1 MSPKPLFWL
10 LTTVLLATTAAA
22 QAQQTV
28 KVPRIG
34 FIMGGSSGTDSRVEA
49 FRQGLHDLGYI
60 EGKNIVIELRFAEG
74 QEGRVAPLL
83 AELIHMGVDIIV
95 TDGNQTTSVAKR
107 ETKMIPI
114 VMASD
119 SDPVGMGAVASL
131 ARPGGNIT
139 GLSNL
144 IEGLSAKR
152 LEILTAAIPGISRVG
167 AIWNPENP
175 QAVSSFKEEQIA
187 AQALSVQLQSFEVH
201 GLNDFEPTFQ
211 AATKSRTRALSV
223 LSDSLMFSHRA
234 QILALAAKHKLPTM
248 HTQSLWVEAGG
259 LMSYGTYFPDLWR
272 RAATYVDKILKGA
285 KPADL
290 PVEQPA
296 KFELVVNLKTAQH
309 LGLTIPQSVLY
320 KADKVIK

>member
-1 MSPKPLFWL
+1 
-10 LTTVLLATTAAA
+10 
-22 QAQQTV
+22 
-28 KVPRIG
+28 
-34 FIMGGSSGTDSRVEA
+34 MGGSSGTDSRVEA
-49 FRQGLHDLGYI
+49 FRQGLHDLGYV
-60 EGKNIVIELRFAEG
+60 EGKNIAIEWRFAEG
-74 QEGRVAPLL
+74 QEARVAPLV
-83 AELIHMGVDIIV
+83 AELVHMRVDIIV
-95 TDGNQTTSVAKR
+95 TDGNQTTSVAKS
-107 ETKMIPI
+107 ETKRIPI
-114 VMASD
+114 VMASE
-119 SDPVGMGAVASL
+119 SDPVGLGDVTSL

-152 LEILTAAIPGISRVG
+152 LEILTETIPGISRVG

-175 QAVSSFKEEQIA
+175 QAVSSFKEAQIA
-187 AQALSVQLQSFEVH
+187 AQALAVQLQSLEVH
-201 GLNDFEPTFQ
+201 GPNDFESAFQ

-223 LSDSLMFSHRA
+223 LSDALMFTHRTR
-234 QILALAAKHKLPTM
+234 ILALAAKHKLPTM

-296 KFELVVNLKTAQH
+296 KFEFVINLKTARQI
-309 LGLTIPQSVLY
+309 GLTIPPNVLAR
-320 KADKVIK
+320 ADRVIK